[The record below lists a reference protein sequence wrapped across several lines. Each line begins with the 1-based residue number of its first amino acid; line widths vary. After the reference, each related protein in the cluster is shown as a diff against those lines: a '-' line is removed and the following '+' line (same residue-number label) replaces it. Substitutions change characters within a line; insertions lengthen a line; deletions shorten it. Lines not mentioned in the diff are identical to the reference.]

1 MTAIV
6 ELARPWTLIPMCPD
20 HGLSAQCMDEGFAG
34 GVCESE
40 PEELCVAMTY
50 EKDQAKVVVGVDG
63 SERNRAA
70 VDYAVASALATGGPL
85 MLVGVV
91 DVGVPDRREADAD
104 AGHEWVLL
112 EDIRDRVVAAHPQL
126 SVRTLV
132 RFGHPVSSLL
142 ATVGERDLLVVGKRG
157 MGPLRSMRIG
167 TTALRLAA
175 RASSPLVVVPPVW
188 SARPHHPGTIVV
200 GVDPAADDEESLRL
214 AFREAMRSEAPL
226 RVVSA
231 VDLRPMLVWD
241 KVLGAPL
248 YRQWEQR
255 SVAALEELVGPFR
268 DEFPGVAVTVVRDNG
283 HAADVLTDHA
293 GDPQLIVLSRDHH
306 NGASIGLGAVAR
318 EVLNGADVP
327 VLVVPVARLNG
338 HGRSAPMSDSTAGA
352 A

>member
-1 MTAIV
+1 MTVIV
-6 ELARPWTLIPMCPD
+6 ERVRSWTFIPTCPD
-20 HGLSAQCMDEGFAG
+20 HGLSARRMGEGFAG
-34 GVCESE
+34 EVRESE
-40 PEELCVAMTY
+40 PEEMCAAMTY
-50 EKDQAKVVVGVDG
+50 EGDQAKVVVGVDG
-63 SERNRAA
+63 SERNWAA
-70 VDYAVASALATGGPL
+70 VDYAVASALATSGPL

-91 DVGVPDRREADAD
+91 DVGVPDQQEAAAT

-112 EDIRDRVVAAHPQL
+112 EDIRDQVVAAHPQL

-132 RFGHPVSSLL
+132 RFGHPVSALL
-142 ATVGERDLLVVGKRG
+142 AAVGERDLLVVGKRG
-157 MGPLRSMRIG
+157 MGPLRSVRVG

-214 AFREAMRSEAPL
+214 AFREAMRFEAPL

-268 DEFPGVAVTVVRDNG
+268 EEFPGVAATVVRDNG
-283 HAADVLTDHA
+283 HAADVLTDHV
-293 GDPQLIVLSRDHH
+293 GDPQLIVLARDHH

-318 EVLNGADVP
+318 EVLNSADVP
-327 VLVVPVARLNG
+327 VLVVPVARLKA

>member
-1 MTAIV
+1 
-6 ELARPWTLIPMCPD
+6 
-20 HGLSAQCMDEGFAG
+20 
-34 GVCESE
+34 
-40 PEELCVAMTY
+40 MTY

-70 VDYAVASALATGGPL
+70 VDYAVASALATAEPL

-91 DVGVPDRREADAD
+91 DVGVPDQQEATA
-104 AGHEWVLL
+104 AQGHEWLIL
-112 EDIRDRVVAAHPQL
+112 EDIRDRVVAEHPQL
-126 SVRTLV
+126 NVRTLV
-132 RFGHPVSSLL
+132 RFGHPVPSLL

-175 RASSPLVVVPPVW
+175 RALSPLVVVPPGW
-188 SARPHHPGTIVV
+188 SARPHHQGAIVV

-255 SVAALEELVGPFR
+255 SAASLEELVGPFR

-293 GDPQLIVLSRDHH
+293 GNPQLIVLGRDHH

-318 EVLNGADVP
+318 EVLNSADVP

-338 HGRSAPMSDSTAGA
+338 HGRSAPMSDSAAGTT
-352 A
+352 